1 MTTFKELGL
10 SKTFIEI
17 LAKYDIVTPTEI
29 QKMALP
35 LAMQGID
42 IIGTSSTGSG
52 KTLAFAAPIIKHSK
66 TSEGISA
73 LILVPTRELA
83 EQVATAFRKFSKR
96 KLKIFS
102 AYGGVDIKE
111 HVRKVKKA
119 DVVVATPGRLLD
131 LLNRSAIDLSK
142 IKTLVL
148 DEFDRML
155 DMGFVPD
162 VETIVKKCS
171 KKRHTM
177 LFSATKSSKIDKIV
191 KSYVNKAK
199 RISVKPHVESSK
211 LKQSYYDTKNNS
223 KFSLLIH
230 LLNHKTPESALI
242 FCSTRI
248 NTDFVGN
255 NLGALGFNVKIIHGG
270 LEQKKRTRRLK
281 EFHKEGGLLVCT
293 DVAARGL
300 DIQNVSHV
308 YNYELPRTA
317 DDYIHRIGRTAR
329 AGKEGKAISLIS
341 TKEKPVL
348 AEILKIKG
356 IELQE
361 METPNVEKISM
372 KTALRRKRAS
382 QNKNK
387 KAPKRTGQKWF
398 CINDPDLSNRERKR
412 SVNKKDEDYVDAINK
427 KRKRTRTSKSKR
439 TGRSGTRS
447 TSRTDSK
454 TGGRVRKKS
463 TRPKGRSNRKTRK

>member
-17 LAKYDIVTPTEI
+17 LKKYDIVTPTEI
-29 QKMALP
+29 QEKALP

-52 KTLAFAAPIIKHSK
+52 KTLAFAAPIIKHAK
-66 TSEGISA
+66 TGEGIAA

-83 EQVATAFRKFSKR
+83 EQVATSFRKFSKR

-102 AYGGVDIKE
+102 AYGGIDIKE
-111 HVRKVKKA
+111 HVRKVAKA

-131 LLNRSAIDLSK
+131 LLNRSALDLGK
-142 IKTLVL
+142 IKTLVI

-155 DMGFVPD
+155 DMGFIPD
-162 VETIVKKCS
+162 VEAIVKKCP

-177 LFSATKSSKIDKIV
+177 LFSATKSSKIDKVI
-191 KSYVNKAK
+191 KNYVTHAK
-199 RISVKPHVESSK
+199 RILVKPHVESSL
-211 LKQSYYDTKNNS
+211 LKQYYYDTKNES

-230 LLNHKTPESALI
+230 LLNHKTPKSALI
-242 FCSTRI
+242 FCSTRV

-300 DIQNVSHV
+300 DIQDVSHV
-308 YNYELPRTA
+308 YNYELPRTS

-329 AGKEGKAISLIS
+329 AGKTGRAISLIS
-341 TKEKPVL
+341 TKEKPIL
-348 AEILKIKG
+348 NEILKIKG
-356 IELQE
+356 IKLQE

-372 KTALRRKRAS
+372 KTALKRKRAN

-387 KAPKRTGQKWF
+387 KAPKRSGTRWF
-398 CINDPDLSNRERKR
+398 CIDDPDLSNRERKR
-412 SVNKKDEDYVDAINK
+412 SVNRKEKDDHEPVK
-427 KRKRTRTSKSKR
+427 RKRKRTRTSKSKR
-439 TGRSGTRS
+439 LGRAGNKSKDRLGT
-447 TSRTDSK
+447 K
-454 TGGRVRKKS
+454 TKKKS
-463 TRPKGRSNRKTRK
+463 TRPKGRANRKTRR